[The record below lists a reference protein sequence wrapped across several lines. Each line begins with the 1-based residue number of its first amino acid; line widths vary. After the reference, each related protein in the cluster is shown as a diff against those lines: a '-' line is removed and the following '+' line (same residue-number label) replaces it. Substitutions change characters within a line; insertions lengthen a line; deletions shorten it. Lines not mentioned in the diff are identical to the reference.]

1 MDQSGDRLASKQIVL
16 MGVGHT
22 NAHVVRMWGMNP
34 IPNTRLTCISD
45 NAIATYSGMLPAV
58 LAGQNSVPDMQIDL
72 VKLCASVGARLIV
85 DEVTGIDVDSQT
97 ISLADRPAVPFD
109 ALSIGI
115 GSVPTVM
122 GVRMDEG
129 AVLKIKPMQTFLQ
142 RLEKSVAAA
151 VEKSEGRELKVAI
164 AGSGVA
170 GIEIA
175 FCLPAFLEKHAA
187 DFSIRVVTRS
197 PKILQGVIP
206 SFRKRAMDALTE
218 RKIEVSTGKT
228 IMQVTEDGLHLN
240 DGNLVEADLVIW
252 ATGASAPPLF
262 DQLNLDLPMDGRGF
276 LATDA
281 TLRSTSGKP
290 VFAVGDTGTILSD
303 KLPKAGVYAVR
314 QGPILWQN
322 LRNLITGE
330 PLVKYKPQ
338 KSFMK
343 LLNTGDGNAIGEYNG
358 FSFSGPWA
366 MTLKDRIDGR
376 FMKMYRPAGM
386 DSGDE
391 QMQCRGCGCKLG
403 GDVLESVVDTI
414 TSSDASSGPIQGL
427 DDAALIETKS
437 GASVVASTDF
447 FTTPFSDAYLSGR
460 VAALHSASDLVAMG
474 ASVNAVLANVVLP
487 EGDTKVQRQEFSD
500 VMAGARREFEAMG
513 GAIVGGH
520 TIVGP
525 RFEIGFTVIGEPAT
539 VDNKQHLL
547 CKANLNAGDSLYLT
561 KPLGIGVLLV
571 ANMQGKC
578 AAADYEGLINAM
590 LAHQQSFV
598 NKAIDFGVKAAT
610 DVTGFGL
617 IGHLIEML
625 KASNTTA
632 SLDLS
637 AIPLLDGAAVAFTQ
651 GLESTLAPGNR
662 YVESMVEVDDVKK
675 TYPEYKALFDP
686 QTCGGLLL
694 GVPENRVAEFEKSFT
709 DSEYRPQKIGCV
721 GGSGFGSRLVK
732 IK

>member
-1 MDQSGDRLASKQIVL
+1 MDQSGDRLPSKQVVL
-16 MGVGHT
+16 VGVGHT

-34 IPNTRLTCISD
+34 IPDTGLTCISD
-45 NAIATYSGMLPAV
+45 NSIATYSGMLPAV
-58 LAGQNSVPDMQIDL
+58 LAGQNSVPDMEIDL
-72 VKLCASVGARLIV
+72 VRLCASVGARLIV
-85 DEVTGIDVDSQT
+85 DEVTGIDVDDQT
-97 ISLADRPAVPFD
+97 ISLANRPAVPFD

-115 GSVPTVM
+115 GSVPTVS
-122 GVRMDEG
+122 GVRMDTD

-142 RLEKSVAAA
+142 RLEKSVTAAA
-151 VEKSEGRELKVAI
+151 AKREGRQLRVAI

-175 FCLPAFLEKHAA
+175 FCLPPFLQKHAA
-187 DFSIRVVTRS
+187 EFSIRVVTRS
-197 PKILQGVIP
+197 PEILQGVIP
-206 SFRKRAMDALTE
+206 SFRKRAMDDLAK
-218 RKIEVSTGKT
+218 RDVEVSTGKT
-228 IMQVTEDGLHLN
+228 VVQVTEDGLHLN

-262 DQLNLDLPMDGRGF
+262 DQLNIDLPMDGRGF

-322 LRNLITGE
+322 LRNLMASE
-330 PLVKYKPQ
+330 PLIKYKPQ

-343 LLNTGDGNAIGEYNG
+343 LLNTGDGSAIGEYNG
-358 FSFSGPWA
+358 FSFKGPWA
-366 MTLKDRIDGR
+366 MQLKNRIDGR
-376 FMKMYRPAGM
+376 FMKMYRPLEM
-386 DSGDE
+386 KTSDE

-403 GDVLESVVDTI
+403 GDVLESVIDTI
-414 TSSDASSGPIQGL
+414 ASSEASSGPIHGL
-427 DDAALIETKS
+427 DDAALIETNS

-447 FTTPFSDAYLSGR
+447 FTTPFKDAYLSGR

-487 EGDTKVQRQEFSD
+487 EGETKVQRQEFSD

-520 TIVGP
+520 TIEGP

-539 VDNKQHLL
+539 VDNKRHLL
-547 CKANLNAGDSLYLT
+547 CKANLNAGDVLYVT

-571 ANMQGKC
+571 AHMQGRC
-578 AAADYEGLINAM
+578 AAADYDSLIETM
-590 LAHQQSFV
+590 LAHQQDFV
-598 NKAIDFGVKAAT
+598 KKAIDFGVKAAT

-625 KASNTTA
+625 KASKTTA
-632 SLDLS
+632 TLELS
-637 AIPLLDGAAVAFTQ
+637 KIPLLNGAAVAFTD

-662 YVESMVEVDDVKK
+662 YVESLVEVDEIKRA
-675 TYPEYKALFDP
+675 YPEYKALFDP

-694 GVPENRVAEFEKSFT
+694 GVPEKRVAEFEEAFA
-709 DSEYRPQKIGCV
+709 DSACCPDMIGRV
-721 GGSGFGSRLVK
+721 EVSDSGRLVK
-732 IK
+732 IR